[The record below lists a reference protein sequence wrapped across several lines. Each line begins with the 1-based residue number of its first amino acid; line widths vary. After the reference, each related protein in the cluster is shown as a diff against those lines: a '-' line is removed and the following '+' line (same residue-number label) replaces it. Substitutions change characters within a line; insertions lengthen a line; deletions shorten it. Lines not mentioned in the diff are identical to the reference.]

1 MPQLYELHV
10 PQIFAYAK
18 TGTVTAVPPNY
29 QPGRGTGTDGA
40 NSPYQGDNYTT
51 VTTGAQDRSFRL
63 VYAVGDGSVR
73 TADDSYPYPV
83 VGMLIVKQGTTRAIL
98 QTSGRVDEVKGLIP
112 QKRYFLG
119 SSGQV
124 IAPPFQVGEV
134 EYVQQVGYGLDDGTF
149 YLQPTGTVIQ
159 RDTST
164 GGDGEPEQ
172 AFASSGPPNLT
183 QIYPPTNVY
192 VDSNTG
198 DWYEQPAE
206 ANASSQFYV
215 GYGAPVAGQTYSP
228 VAVYLD
234 TTQGGYYI
242 MSSTANTYAP
252 ISAGQGA
259 PTNGAMAAY
268 RTVYFDNKTGDAY
281 YQ

>member
-29 QPGRGTGTDGA
+29 QPGQGTGTDGA

-51 VTTGAQDRSFRL
+51 VNTGTQDRSFRL

-83 VGMLIVKQGTTRAIL
+83 VGMLIVKQGTTRGIL

-112 QKRYFLG
+112 QQRYFLG
-119 SSGQV
+119 SNGQI
-124 IAPPFQVGEV
+124 IAPPFQLGQV

-159 RDTST
+159 RDTTT
-164 GGDGEPEQ
+164 GDTGQPDSVSVEAGTPDVTQVYPPENIYIDETTGSWYTMPVTKDG
-172 AFASSGPPNLT
+172 ASHFYIGSGPPSDAVT
-183 QIYPPTNVY
+183 YTPMSIY
-192 VDSNTG
+192 VDSN
-198 DWYEQPAE
+198 
-206 ANASSQFYV
+206 S
-215 GYGAPVAGQTYSP
+215 
-228 VAVYLD
+228 
-234 TTQGGYYI
+234 GGYYV
-242 MSSTANTYAP
+242 SQDNGDKYVP
-252 ISAGQGA
+252 VSAGQGA
-259 PTNGAMAAY
+259 PTNGSLSTY
-268 RTVYFDNKTGDAY
+268 RTIYIDEQTGQAY